1 MTDLER
7 LHEKARHDEAQALY
21 HAKQEGKIEGISER
35 NIEIARNALRKN
47 MAISDIVD
55 ITGLNYEDVEKLC
68 ATI

>member
-7 LHEKARHDEAQALY
+7 LREKARHNEAQALY
-21 HAKQEGKIEGISER
+21 HARQEGKIEGISEQ

-47 MAISDIVD
+47 MAIADIVD
-55 ITGLNYEDVEKLC
+55 ITGLSYKDVEKFR